1 MSLFISDAMAAAA
14 PAMAGQNGGMG
25 SIFMLLGFVVIFY
38 LLFWLPQ
45 SRRAKEHRNL
55 ITNLAIGDEV
65 ITNGGI
71 LGKIKK
77 VIDDFITITIS
88 ENIDIKIQ
96 KTAIAATVPKG
107 TFKTN

>member
-14 PAMAGQNGGMG
+14 PAAQGQGGGMG
-25 SIFMLLGFVVIFY
+25 SIVMLVGFVIIFY

-45 SRRAKEHRNL
+45 SRRTKEHRTL
-55 ITNLAIGDEV
+55 ISNLAAGDEV
-65 ITNGGI
+65 ITSGGI

-77 VIDDFITITIS
+77 VGDDFITITIA

-96 KTAIAATVPKG
+96 KPAISATVPKG
-107 TFKTN
+107 TFKTT